1 MCYAYNA
8 DIYCDDC
15 GDEIRAELDAAGH
28 EDEGDTDGY
37 PQWFGDS
44 EADCPQHCGG
54 CHVFLE
60 NSLTSDGYDYAK
72 EAVADAI
79 RRGDDDSVA
88 LTEWAPFYD
97 IDTDAGSDDWD
108 DAGNFED

>member
-15 GDEIRAELDAAGH
+15 GDEIKAELDAAGC

-37 PQWFGDS
+37 PQYFGDS
-44 EADCPQHCGG
+44 EADCPQHCAG

-60 NSLTSDGYDYAK
+60 NSLTSDGYEYVRETVQSD
-72 EAVADAI
+72 I
-79 RRGDDDSVA
+79 RSGRDDSIAV
-88 LTEWAPFYD
+88 TEWASFYG
-97 IDTDAGSDDWD
+97 IDVDYGSEFFD
-108 DAGNFED
+108 DADNFVE